1 MRHLDQM
8 QAFSRI
14 VEIRFCYRG
23 ASRLVGLDENM
34 ATCGWMRR
42 MSKPKVEH
50 EKTVPVMV
58 MFCMQV
64 KLDESSDLLF
74 FHLIRNARLRDVQH
88 LPQNCD
94 GCAAA
99 F

>member
-14 VEIRFCYRG
+14 VEIRFCYR
-23 ASRLVGLDENM
+23 AANRFVGLDENM
-34 ATCGWMRR
+34 ASCGWMRR

-58 MFCMQV
+58 MFCVQV
-64 KLDESSDLLF
+64 KLDERGLTSSFSSGSDK
-74 FHLIRNARLRDVQH
+74 Q
-88 LPQNCD
+88 
-94 GCAAA
+94 G
-99 F
+99 

>member
-1 MRHLDQM
+1 MSFVLMRHLDQM

-14 VEIRFCYRG
+14 AEIRFYYRG

-34 ATCGWMRR
+34 ASFGWMRR
-42 MSKPKVEH
+42 MSKPKLKK

-64 KLDESSDLLF
+64 KLDERVLTSSSF
-74 FHLIRNARLRDVQH
+74 T
-88 LPQNCD
+88 
-94 GCAAA
+94 
-99 F
+99 

>member
-14 VEIRFCYRG
+14 VELRFCYRG

-34 ATCGWMRR
+34 ATCGWMRK

-58 MFCMQV
+58 MFCVQV
-64 KLDESSDLLF
+64 KLDERVLTSSFSSGSDK
-74 FHLIRNARLRDVQH
+74 Q
-88 LPQNCD
+88 
-94 GCAAA
+94 G
-99 F
+99 

>member
-14 VEIRFCYRG
+14 AEIRFYYRG

-34 ATCGWMRR
+34 TTCGWMQR

-58 MFCMQV
+58 MFCVHV
-64 KLDESSDLLF
+64 KLDERVLTSSFSSGSDK
-74 FHLIRNARLRDVQH
+74 Q
-88 LPQNCD
+88 
-94 GCAAA
+94 G
-99 F
+99 

>member
-14 VEIRFCYRG
+14 AEVRFYYRG
-23 ASRLVGLDENM
+23 ACRLVGLDENM

-42 MSKPKVEH
+42 MSKPIVEH

-58 MFCMQV
+58 MFCVQV
-64 KLDESSDLLF
+64 KLDERVLTSSSF
-74 FHLIRNARLRDVQH
+74 T
-88 LPQNCD
+88 
-94 GCAAA
+94 
-99 F
+99 